1 MRIRIAQ
8 RLRPFS
14 HCPGV
19 RALLPGTDIRVRFYP
34 TRLYLDRLGPGEPR
48 LLGEIELLPHGVPDG
63 LTVCQDLE
71 KGLLR
76 FWQHGSEGLER
87 YELLARHDTVYL
99 HQDKGG
105 RQATSFVIAPPFSNS
120 AVPFERLSLGSHKAQ
135 EWERMLRR
143 RDLEAIFPLWLRLG
157 QLTPIES
164 TCSYTGTAALL
175 QTIPSRAPEK
185 MVEGFENVLRAG
197 FEGMLSPRL
206 IDTDYQ
212 GFDLPPPSP
221 SESPLILLSEGAHLI
236 RSLFIQQEG
245 PRIALLPTLPPEFH
259 CGRFLDIDCQGIATL
274 HMEWTKKCLRRAI
287 FRPAVEGDWQFVFQ
301 RDLRRFRLRCSTTD
315 RGSIHSCDAP
325 LVLESGKTYFLD
337 CFEK

>member
-19 RALLPGTDIRVRFYP
+19 RVLLPGTDIRVRIYP
-34 TRLYLDRLGPGEPR
+34 TRLYLDRLGPGESHS
-48 LLGEIELLPHGVPDG
+48 LGEIELLPHGVPDR

-76 FWQHGSEGLER
+76 FWQHGSDGLER

-99 HQDKGG
+99 KQDKGG
-105 RQATSFVIAPPFSNS
+105 LQATSFVIPPPHSNA

-135 EWERMLRR
+135 DWDRMFRM

-175 QTIPSRAPEK
+175 QAISSLVPEK
-185 MVEGFENVLRAG
+185 IVKGFQNVLRVG

-221 SESPLILLSEGAHLI
+221 SESPLILLTEGARLI
-236 RSLFIQQEG
+236 RSLFIRQEG
-245 PRIALLPTLPPEFH
+245 HRIALLPTVPPEFH
-259 CGRFLDIDCQGIATL
+259 CGRFLDIDCMGLATL

-287 FRPAVEGDWQFVFQ
+287 FCPTVEGDWQFLF
-301 RDLRRFRLRCSTTD
+301 RGDLRRFRLRRAMTD
-315 RGSIHSCDAP
+315 RGVVHSCDAP
-325 LVLESGKTYFLD
+325 LALESGKTYFLD